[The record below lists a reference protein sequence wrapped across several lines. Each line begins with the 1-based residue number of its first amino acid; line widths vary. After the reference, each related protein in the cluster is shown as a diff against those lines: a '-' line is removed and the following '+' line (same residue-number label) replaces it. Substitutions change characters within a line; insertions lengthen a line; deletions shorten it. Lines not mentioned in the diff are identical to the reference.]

1 MTTMTKEVWFVTG
14 SQHLYGPKV
23 LETVAKDSEAIVAGL
38 NSEANLPVN
47 LVCKPTVKSPEE
59 IHAVCQAANTDPN
72 CVGLVLWMHTFSP
85 AKMWISCGPAVLSST
100 ASMAFCIVANAKL
113 G

>member
-72 CVGLVLWMHTFSP
+72 CVGFSFMDAHFLTCENVDCWP
-85 AKMWISCGPAVLSST
+85 KRIT
-100 ASMAFCIVANAKL
+100 
-113 G
+113 